1 VTLLIDNWRWARVPF
16 SYARESVGARSS
28 KDRHPFKPVPHRAFK
43 QHSVPQPTVLRLQL
57 DPDCVSLEININGP
71 GDPFNLDRVELDM
84 TLGASSPTRL
94 WPAAARRATQ

>member
-1 VTLLIDNWRWARVPF
+1 
-16 SYARESVGARSS
+16 
-28 KDRHPFKPVPHRAFK
+28 
-43 QHSVPQPTVLRLQL
+43 VLRLQL

-84 TLGASSPTRL
+84 TLGALSPTRL